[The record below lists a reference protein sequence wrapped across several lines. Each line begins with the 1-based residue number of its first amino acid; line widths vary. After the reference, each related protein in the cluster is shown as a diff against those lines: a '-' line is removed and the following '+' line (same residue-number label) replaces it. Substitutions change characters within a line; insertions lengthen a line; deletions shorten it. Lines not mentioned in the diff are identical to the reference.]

1 MLFELT
7 GAAALLGTAALFFSA
22 ELPGEGYS
30 SGAPTPRGAS
40 GDPGDERPP
49 VARFAWWHGLIAL
62 ALFFG
67 LQVAG
72 GICWYVIA
80 YVTGRNF
87 LSVVPLLIVTA
98 ISDAVLVL
106 AICTAA
112 LFMYRGRVRDLGLG
126 LAMPRRRLQWLWVP
140 LGTGAMFLFGIGYD
154 QLLQL
159 FGHRMEQELMAPLK
173 IMTGAL
179 PWIIVMETAG
189 LAIPVAEEIVFRSC
203 VYSGFKSSLG
213 TFWGVVL
220 SALAFT
226 LVHGDLDASPPLF
239 LMGVITALAFERTRS
254 LYVPILIHVL
264 NNMVTLTILGAT

>member
-1 MLFELT
+1 MLFELVGAAVLL
-7 GAAALLGTAALFFSA
+7 GAAATFFAGPSGQAA
-22 ELPGEGYS
+22 P
-30 SGAPTPRGAS
+30 SGAPPAGGAS
-40 GDPGDERPP
+40 GDPGAGSPP
-49 VARFAWWHGLIAL
+49 LARFVWWHGLIAL
-62 ALFFG
+62 GLFFG

-80 YVTGRNF
+80 FVTKRDF
-87 LSVVPLLIVTA
+87 MSVVPLLIVTA
-98 ISDAVLVL
+98 ICDAVLVL

-112 LFMYRGRVRDLGLG
+112 VFMYRGRVRDLGLG
-126 LAMPRRRLQWLWVP
+126 LAMPRSGLQWLWVP

-159 FGHRMEQELMAPLK
+159 FGYQMEQELMAPLRV
-173 IMTGAL
+173 MTGVL
-179 PWIIVMETAG
+179 PWIIVMQTAG

-254 LYVPILIHVL
+254 LYVPILIHAL
-264 NNMVTLTILGAT
+264 NNIVTLTILGAT